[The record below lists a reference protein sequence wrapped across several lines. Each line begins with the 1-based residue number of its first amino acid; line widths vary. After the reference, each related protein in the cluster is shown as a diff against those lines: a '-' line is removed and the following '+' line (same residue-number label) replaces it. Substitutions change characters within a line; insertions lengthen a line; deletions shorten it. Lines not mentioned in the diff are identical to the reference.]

1 MEAQLDQL
9 PLDLRSCRVPR
20 SPPHRVSVPT
30 RSHAPHFPARVG
42 LGCSAFFDLL
52 DNCLAVA
59 ESVDAR
65 QCCAEP
71 FLGDAGLQLGLRRPR
86 RMALVLYCARTP
98 NGTDLNSQ
106 IGGFEGIAKGIARL
120 HPTC

>member
-1 MEAQLDQL
+1 M
-9 PLDLRSCRVPR
+9 DLRACRAPR
-20 SPPHRVSVPT
+20 FPLCGVSVSY
-30 RSHAPHFPARVG
+30 RSNAPRFTAGVG
-42 LGCSAFFDLL
+42 FGRGTLFGLL
-52 DNCLAVA
+52 DDYLAVA

-65 QCCAEP
+65 ECCTEP